1 MGPVLYCGM
10 YCYTSGMI
18 LVKSDT
24 LSVQDVGV
32 VNRLLSNNT
41 RMNTPETVALATGI
55 AENNV
60 AAALGNTSV
69 STTC

>member
-1 MGPVLYCGM
+1 M
-10 YCYTSGMI
+10 
-18 LVKSDT
+18 SDT
-24 LSVQDVGV
+24 LSCVIVQDVGV